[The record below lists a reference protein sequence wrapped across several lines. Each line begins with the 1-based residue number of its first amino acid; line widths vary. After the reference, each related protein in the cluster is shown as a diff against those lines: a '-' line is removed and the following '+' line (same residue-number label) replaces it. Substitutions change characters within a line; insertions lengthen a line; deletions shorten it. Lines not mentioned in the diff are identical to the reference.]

1 MPDPITGTMA
11 AVSIGSGILQ
21 SNAARDAARMQSDS
35 ASRAMDQERAMY
47 EQSRADLAPYRE
59 TGYTA
64 LKDIE
69 RMKPYLLGRFGQPYQ
84 VGQTRSLAAPQYA
97 APPTGPVIGIASPGG
112 PGGVGTTTYLD
123 SAGNRTQKPNI
134 PSGQLPPNY
143 QEARDAFQKQLDA
156 QMAQDP
162 FGSPRAAVIGSDQ
175 FGQQFGYASDA
186 DAFNKFYNQNYGAPA
201 SDMAADGTQMM
212 PISGPGSPFE
222 EYLDPSMAFRMKFGT
237 QATERLANIGG
248 GAISGNTMR
257 ALTDYGQNLAST
269 EYGNAFNRFQ
279 TERGNIYNTL
289 ANIAGMGQGAVNTG
303 VNAGQNFA
311 AGQTGLITG
320 GAAAQAAG
328 TVGSANALAGG
339 FGGASNAYLLNQF
352 MRPQNPAVTPPGGYG
367 NYSSMNQDF
376 GNFGGARLPTVGPG

>member
-11 AVSIGSGILQ
+11 AVSIGGGIMQ

-69 RMKPYLLGRFGQPYQ
+69 RMKPFLTGRFGQPYQ
-84 VGQTRSLAAPQYA
+84 SQAGYRLPTTMGPPAASGA
-97 APPTGPVIGIASPGG
+97 AM
-112 PGGVGTTTYLD
+112 
-123 SAGNRTQKPNI
+123 
-134 PSGQLPPNY
+134 PSNY
-143 QEARDAFQKQLDA
+143 QEARAAFQKQLDE
-156 QMAQDP
+156 QNAQDP

-186 DAFNKFYNQNYGAPA
+186 DAFNKFYNQNYGAPT

-320 GAAAQAAG
+320 QAAANAAG
-328 TVGSANALAGG
+328 AVGSANALAGG
-339 FGGASNAYLLNQF
+339 FGGATNAYLLNQL
-352 MRPQNPAVTPPGGYG
+352 MRPQNPAVAQSSPMGGPQ
-367 NYSSMNQDF
+367 SSQIYN
-376 GNFGGARLPTVGPG
+376 PVGIA